1 MALNEM
7 PCIVSFANNVQYLMQ
22 QAPDYS
28 RAEVSTQVANYDL
41 QIYTFARGRP
51 QQPSSRTHRQQ
62 STATSAPRTGAIR

>member
-28 RAEVSTQVANYDL
+28 RAEVST
-41 QIYTFARGRP
+41 
-51 QQPSSRTHRQQ
+51 
-62 STATSAPRTGAIR
+62 